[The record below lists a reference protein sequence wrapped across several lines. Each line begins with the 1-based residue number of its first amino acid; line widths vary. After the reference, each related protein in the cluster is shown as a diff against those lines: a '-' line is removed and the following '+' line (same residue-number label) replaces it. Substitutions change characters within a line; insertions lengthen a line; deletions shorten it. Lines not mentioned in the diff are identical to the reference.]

1 MEKQSSNHKAPEQS
15 GRGGSGLWSIGI
27 YLCLAAVIFCLIFAS
42 CTGGAVYNPKET
54 DASPSPLIGD
64 TSPLP
69 DADTPEDG
77 GTAIPEDGTEG
88 QDAVSPSPEA

>member
-1 MEKQSSNHKAPEQS
+1 MEKQSSNRKAPEQS

-54 DASPSPLIGD
+54 DTSPSPLIGD

-69 DADTPEDG
+69 GADT
-77 GTAIPEDGTEG
+77 PEDGTEG